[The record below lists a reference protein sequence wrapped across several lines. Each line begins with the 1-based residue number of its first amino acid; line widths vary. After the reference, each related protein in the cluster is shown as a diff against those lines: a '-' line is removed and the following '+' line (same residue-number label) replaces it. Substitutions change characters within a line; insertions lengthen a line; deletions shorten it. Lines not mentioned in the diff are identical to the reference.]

1 MIRVLHFTHP
11 VSLAKKKKKELVSAG
26 APLEPRGF
34 STASPENAP
43 SPLELPVKPTPS
55 EWRGEGQNIW
65 VDVES
70 PTPDEVARLRDVF
83 EFNELALND
92 ALEVGHWSHFEAYPE
107 HITLIL
113 RTLAEAQT
121 CGDRTE
127 RVSFFWYEKARAM
140 VTIHLE
146 HIDYLEHIWQ
156 ETRNGV
162 GRTPERMFSALM
174 MKGADTFFDYA
185 DALEDVTDTLEETVF
200 TARSQAQFVKEIF
213 RYKHQIMNVRRLASN
228 ARESVAALSRHTGDS
243 GLSIYYRDVVD
254 TLSRVYESLD
264 SAREVLSSLLDV
276 HLTVQSNRMNEV
288 MKTLTSVSTIFLP
301 LTFMAGVWGM
311 NFHNMPELAQ
321 PWGYAA
327 ALISMLVVGVSLAV
341 YFKRRGWW

>member
-1 MIRVLHFTHP
+1 MIRALHFTPP
-11 VSLAKKKKKELVSAG
+11 VTLAKIKKRELVRQGANSG
-26 APLEPRGF
+26 SQPFENVPAPLERPTRPNMLEWNG
-34 STASPENAP
+34 EN
-43 SPLELPVKPTPS
+43 EH
-55 EWRGEGQNIW
+55 IW
-65 VDVES
+65 IDVDS
-70 PTPDEVARLRDVF
+70 PTPEELSRLRDAF
-83 EFNELALND
+83 DFNELALGD

-107 HITLIL
+107 HTTLIL

-127 RVSFFWYEKARAM
+127 RVSYFWYENARAM

-146 HIDYLEHIWQ
+146 PIEYLERIWD
-156 ETRNGV
+156 ETLHGV
-162 GRTPERMFSALM
+162 GRTPDRIFSALL

-213 RYKHQIMNVRRLASN
+213 RYKHQIMDVRRLASN
-228 ARESVAALSRHTGDS
+228 ARESVAALSRHGGDS
-243 GLSIYYRDVVD
+243 GLSVYYRDVVD

-264 SAREVLSSLLDV
+264 SGREVLSSLLDV

-288 MKTLTSVSTIFLP
+288 MKTLTTVSTIFLP

-311 NFHNMPELAQ
+311 NFHNMPELSQ

-327 ALISMLVVGVSLAV
+327 ALLSMLVVAVGLAV

>member
-1 MIRVLHFTHP
+1 MIRALHFTP
-11 VSLAKKKKKELVSAG
+11 PISLAKIKKRELVSAG
-26 APLEPRGF
+26 APLESRGF
-34 STASPENAP
+34 SSVAPQNTP
-43 SPLELPVKPTPS
+43 SPLEPPSTPHRS
-55 EWRGEGQNIW
+55 EWQGENSNIW
-65 VDVES
+65 LDVNS
-70 PTPDEVARLRDVF
+70 PTPEEVARLREVF
-83 EFNELALND
+83 DFNDLALND

-127 RVSFFWYEKARAM
+127 RVSYFWYDQARAM
-140 VTIHLE
+140 ITIHLE
-146 HIDYLEHIWQ
+146 PIDYLERIWE
-156 ETRNGV
+156 ETLHGM
-162 GRTPERMFSALM
+162 GRTPDRIFSALL

-213 RYKHQIMNVRRLASN
+213 RYKHQIMDVRRLASN
-228 ARESVAALSRHTGDS
+228 ARESVASLSRHAGDS
-243 GLSIYYRDVVD
+243 SMSVYYRDVVD

-301 LTFMAGVWGM
+301 LTFMAGIWGM
-311 NFHNMPELAQ
+311 NFHNMPELSQ
-321 PWGYAA
+321 PWGYWA
-327 ALISMLVVGVSLAV
+327 ALSSMAVVGVSLAI